1 MSMATSG
8 KIAAVPFDCPDCAW
22 LIEATQ
28 IVAAKARTIRFKVL
42 LQISSFRVSAR
53 QQSSA
58 SHGTRSILD
67 LLKHD

>member
-28 IVAAKARTIRFKVL
+28 IVAAKARMIRFKVL
-42 LQISSFRVSAR
+42 LQTSLRFMCPAADIALSR
-53 QQSSA
+53 
-58 SHGTRSILD
+58 GTHRL
-67 LLKHD
+67 